1 MYNSIVKLNTI
12 RIAATVITHLA
23 RLATLTTLA
32 SNYVVGHDH
41 LYHVGTSQTGGTDL
55 AAVHPVVLGAGEGGS
70 RIRFGSLGASLALAG
85 ETLALAEEIA
95 LLLGIASILA
105 DGVVD
110 LGGVGREEGRR
121 GDDDERNG
129 RESHAF
135 IDELDRK

>member
-23 RLATLTTLA
+23 RLAALATLA
-32 SNYVVGHDH
+32 SNYFVGHDQ

-70 RIRFGSLGASLALAG
+70 RIRFGSLGASLALALAG
-85 ETLALAEEIA
+85 EIP
-95 LLLGIASILA
+95 LLLGIASILS
-105 DGVVD
+105 DGVVN

>member
-1 MYNSIVKLNTI
+1 MTCAIPLSSSLQFV
-12 RIAATVITHLA
+12 IAATVITHLA
-23 RLATLTTLA
+23 RLATLATLA
-32 SNYVVGHDH
+32 TGIVGHDH
-41 LYHVGTSQTGGTDL
+41 LHHHVGTSQTGGTDL

-70 RIRFGSLGASLALAG
+70 RIRFGSLGASLALA
-85 ETLALAEEIA
+85 LAVEIP
-95 LLLGIASILA
+95 LLLGIASVLS
-105 DGVVD
+105 DGVVN

>member
-1 MYNSIVKLNTI
+1 MYNSIVKLNTL

-23 RLATLTTLA
+23 RLATLATLA
-32 SNYVVGHDH
+32 SNYFVGHDQ

-70 RIRFGSLGASLALAG
+70 HIRFGSFGASLALALAG
-85 ETLALAEEIA
+85 EIPLP
-95 LLLGIASILA
+95 LGIASILS
-105 DGVVD
+105 DGVVN